1 MTALLEVKDLKV
13 AYGKIEAVKG
23 ISFSVHAGEIVTLI
37 GTNGAG
43 KTTLMRSMSGLVRL
57 ASGSVRV
64 EGREIG
70 RPAPFRVA
78 RLGISHVPEGRAILS
93 TLSVKDNLLMGGH
106 RLPRAEVDARLAE
119 MLELFPFLGRRLD
132 SFGGV
137 LSGGE
142 QQMLAIARGLMA
154 RPRLLM
160 IDEPSMGLAPRV
172 VGDVLE
178 ALHRVVATGT
188 SVLIAEQNA
197 GLALEVASRAY
208 VMVVGDVVASGK
220 SADLEDKLIE
230 TYLA

>member
-1 MTALLEVKDLKV
+1 MLVVESMIARYGAVEALHGVSLEDG
-13 AYGKIEAVKG
+13 AGEAVANVG
-23 ISFSVHAGEIVTLI
+23 P
-37 GTNGAG
+37 NGAG
-43 KTTLMRSMSGLVRL
+43 KTTLMRSISGLVRL
-57 ASGSVRV
+57 ASGSVRF

-70 RPAPFRVA
+70 RMAPFRVA

-132 SFGGV
+132 SYGGV

-172 VGDVLE
+172 VGDVLD

-197 GLALEVASRAY
+197 GLALEVANRAY
-208 VMVVGDVVASGK
+208 VMVVGNVVASGK
-220 SADLEDKLIE
+220 SEDLEDKLME

>member
-1 MTALLEVKDLKV
+1 MLVVESLIARYGAVEALHGVSLEVG
-13 AYGKIEAVKG
+13 AGEAV
-23 ISFSVHAGEIVTLI
+23 AIV
-37 GTNGAG
+37 GPNGAG
-43 KTTLMRSMSGLVRL
+43 KTTLMRSISGLVRL
-57 ASGSVRV
+57 ASGSVKF

-70 RPAPFRVA
+70 RTAPFRVA

-172 VGDVLE
+172 VGDVLD